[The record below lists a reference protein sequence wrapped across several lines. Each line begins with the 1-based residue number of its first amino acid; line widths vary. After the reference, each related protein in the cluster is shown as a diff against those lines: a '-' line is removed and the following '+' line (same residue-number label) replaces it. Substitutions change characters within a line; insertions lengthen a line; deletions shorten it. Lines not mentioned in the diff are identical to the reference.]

1 MEKANVSIFTAL
13 VLLVGVFSQTALAGG
28 IDNRQNWSARYIAT
42 GSRNAATDGVDIAA
56 YNPAGIMQQQEGIGL
71 GLDVHYIFKN
81 YEHKYTKFPGG
92 PVVTREQDEASII
105 PGLFATYKSGAWGVF
120 GTVTNNGGGGK
131 VKYDSGNTITNEI
144 GAALFLHP
152 NPMIKGTLLS
162 NESIQAE
169 SHYITYTLGGAYQ
182 FNEMFSMA
190 AGIRY
195 VDATKDVESY
205 ADSTSPLG
213 AVYASYDEEA
223 DGWGWIASLNFKPRE
238 DLLFAAR
245 YESRVELEF
254 ETNVNDTTPLG
265 AGVLN
270 SLGKTQGAKYD
281 RDLPAVLGLGI
292 SWDAMDRLNLNS
304 SFTYYLEEDADR
316 DGEEDLVDNSY
327 DIAVSATYRFL
338 DNLRASIGY
347 MYTDVGIDAK
357 DYGLTEKMSPVLDA
371 HSFFVVWGMISEQT

>member
-1 MEKANVSIFTAL
+1 
-13 VLLVGVFSQTALAGG
+13 
-28 IDNRQNWSARYIAT
+28 
-42 GSRNAATDGVDIAA
+42 
-56 YNPAGIMQQQEGIGL
+56 
-71 GLDVHYIFKN
+71 
-81 YEHKYTKFPGG
+81 
-92 PVVTREQDEASII
+92 
-105 PGLFATYKSGAWGVF
+105 
-120 GTVTNNGGGGK
+120 
-131 VKYDSGNTITNEI
+131 
-144 GAALFLHP
+144 
-152 NPMIKGTLLS
+152 
-162 NESIQAE
+162 
-169 SHYITYTLGGAYQ
+169 
-182 FNEMFSMA
+182 MA

-371 HSFFVVWGMISEQT
+371 HSFFCGLGYDIRTNITIDLGVMINFYDEQTALDPMGNPVTYDKQNNAVALGIAFRF